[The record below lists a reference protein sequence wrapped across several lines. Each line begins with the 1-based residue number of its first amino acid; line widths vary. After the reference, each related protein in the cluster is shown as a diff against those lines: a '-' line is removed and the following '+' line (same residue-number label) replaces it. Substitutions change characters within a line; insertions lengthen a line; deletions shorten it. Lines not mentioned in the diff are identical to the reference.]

1 MARQFVVLAL
11 VLFAIVGFATAA
23 SPSESPKGSANNT
36 DVGDL
41 LAPGAD
47 KEIGNTDGGDA
58 TNGSDDVVEGPIG
71 GPGVPGGESVPAEA
85 PKSAMKVPRQ
95 PSSWSAAA
103 GAGCSNVVVQKCL
116 LKMQQP

>member
-11 VLFAIVGFATAA
+11 VLFALVGYACAA
-23 SPSESPKGSANNT
+23 SPADSPKGSANNT

-58 TNGSDDVVEGPIG
+58 TDGSDDVVEGPIS

-85 PKSAMKVPRQ
+85 PKSGASAVEFSAMV
-95 PSSWSAAA
+95 AVA
-103 GAGCSNVVVQKCL
+103 GFFFSQ
-116 LKMQQP
+116 M